1 MFVALSPPSL
11 RLVSISSTVAQV
23 QQNPADAASAVVVSV
38 QAKENNVA
46 ETYAVAVNAAPLMAL
61 G

>member
-1 MFVALSPPSL
+1 MFVALSPSSL
-11 RLVSISSTVAQV
+11 RLVPPLWLRFSKTR
-23 QQNPADAASAVVVSV
+23 PKLASAVVVSV

-46 ETYAVAVNAAPLMAL
+46 ETRAVAAKAAPLMAL

>member
-1 MFVALSPPSL
+1 MSVALSPPSL
-11 RLVSISSTVAQV
+11 RLVPPLWLRFSKTR
-23 QQNPADAASAVVVSV
+23 PKLASAVVVSV

-46 ETYAVAVNAAPLMAL
+46 ETRAVSAKAAPLMAL